1 MKTLVKVVTLC
12 CAGLVLAFAS
22 IALSACAKQP
32 TPKKPKVEL
41 QCKQISAIVIS
52 NEGANDEEKAN
63 DLNISGDQIAEVLF
77 PKLNEICPKIA
88 DQAWVVDVI
97 FESKLDTKQV
107 GNKITSTETK
117 TAVLTIE
124 LKILLPNVAH
134 TFKGNATM
142 EISSKK
148 VLDIGT
154 IHLDE
159 NDKHNLITKAIQ
171 ATINEALKV
180 FEKK

>member
-97 FESKLDTKQV
+97 FESKLDTNQV
-107 GNKITSTETK
+107 GNKIT
-117 TAVLTIE
+117 
-124 LKILLPNVAH
+124 
-134 TFKGNATM
+134 
-142 EISSKK
+142 
-148 VLDIGT
+148 
-154 IHLDE
+154 
-159 NDKHNLITKAIQ
+159 
-171 ATINEALKV
+171 
-180 FEKK
+180 